1 MCYNYLLMRFSGAY
15 IARKI
20 KRDLSSPEL
29 MTLLLA
35 ICLIIIFSLESIG
48 LIGNCSH
55 YSEIPLAHP
64 SIASKISIDKLV
76 DAQTV
81 QNKYTHITKSLMK
94 VTKEE
99 KVSSLLLEAAEN
111 QILYELTQTKEKLA
125 CITKKEPIVDYA
137 EDGEIFFF
145 YV

>member
-1 MCYNYLLMRFSGAY
+1 MRFSGAY

-48 LIGNCSH
+48 LIGNSSS
-55 YSEIPLAHP
+55 YSTIPLAQP
-64 SIASKISIDKLV
+64 SYSSKISLSKYAE
-76 DAQTV
+76 AQAV
-81 QNKYTHITKSLMK
+81 QTQSAYINKSQIKAVEGEK
-94 VTKEE
+94 VT
-99 KVSSLLLEAAEN
+99 SLLLEAAEN
-111 QILYELTQTKEKLA
+111 QLLYELNQSNEKSTCTKQ
-125 CITKKEPIVDYA
+125 KKEPIIDYSD
-137 EDGEIFFF
+137 DGEIFFF